1 MSALGRLDIRSC
13 GESRSGR
20 AWRSGSNAARTLAAA
35 PAGRLVTR
43 KAIAASVDA
52 PASVLA
58 QALALLV
65 RARLL
70 VARAGP
76 QGGYRLARPA
86 GEVSIYH
93 IVVAID
99 AQEHEERCVLRG
111 GACTVTRP
119 CPFHRYLIDAQQ
131 RFLETLRR
139 RAWRTWSKTSLR
151 PRPP

>member
-1 MSALGRLDIRSC
+1 MHSVD
-13 GESRSGR
+13 
-20 AWRSGSNAARTLAAA
+20 WT
-35 PAGRLVTR
+35 AGRLVTR

-119 CPFHRYLIDAQQ
+119 CP
-131 RFLETLRR
+131 
-139 RAWRTWSKTSLR
+139 
-151 PRPP
+151 P